1 MTRLARRLAAAASA
15 VWALGCAAPD
25 PRPLA
30 LGQDACD
37 YCKMAISDA
46 RFGGEVVMKTGKI
59 HTFDAVE
66 CLAAWVNA
74 ADASKIAGVYVVD
87 LQHPGT
93 LVPAESAGFLKGAM
107 VPSPMGRAISA
118 FASPAAAEQQRAV
131 LSGAAATWKELLAD
145 HAAPPGGRS

>member
-1 MTRLARRLAAAASA
+1 
-15 VWALGCAAPD
+15 
-25 PRPLA
+25 
-30 LGQDACD
+30 
-37 YCKMAISDA
+37 MAISDA

-66 CLAAWVNA
+66 CLVAWAAA
-74 ADASKIAGVYVVD
+74 ADASTMAGVYVVD

-93 LVPAESAGFLKGAM
+93 LVPAEAAGFLKGAM

-118 FASPAAAEQQRAV
+118 FATPAIAEQQRAV
-131 LSGAAATWKELLAD
+131 LSGSLATWKELLAE